1 MLPRR
6 WRLETRHATM
16 LVLATRLGQAE
27 LELELALRGNERRED
42 TMMLD
47 REETRRVKAAGID
60 AGSKG
65 LG

>member
-1 MLPRR
+1 
-6 WRLETRHATM
+6 M
-16 LVLATRLGQAE
+16 LVLATRLGQAK

-42 TMMLD
+42 TMMLNG
-47 REETRRVKAAGID
+47 EETRRIEAAGID